1 VKLNVWKIST
11 LVLAGAL
18 AFVAGRGALVS
29 VASAGPQPNMQ
40 AALQS
45 LEAAHRSLEA
55 ATADKGGHRVKAIAL
70 TKEAIEEVKK
80 GIAFDDTHSG
90 PAENKRPRK

>member
-1 VKLNVWKIST
+1 
-11 LVLAGAL
+11 
-18 AFVAGRGALVS
+18 
-29 VASAGPQPNMQ
+29 MQ